1 MLKPLLRV
9 WFCLGSSR
17 DRDLVASPA
26 VFQMMEALIDSLPA
40 PHRDNLSPAY
50 LLIRKALQRLL
61 CRR

>member
-50 LLIRKALQRLL
+50 LL
-61 CRR
+61 